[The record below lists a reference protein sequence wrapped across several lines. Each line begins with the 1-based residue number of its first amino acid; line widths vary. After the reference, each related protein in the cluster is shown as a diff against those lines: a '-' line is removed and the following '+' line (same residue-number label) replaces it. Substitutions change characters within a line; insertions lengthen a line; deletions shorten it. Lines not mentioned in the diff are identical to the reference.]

1 MRADFLNRALKTDL
15 HQLGMAHQQLP
26 ELGELRAMTPALEH
40 AIVQPAF
47 QLHDAVRQR
56 RLRHFQR
63 DGGTAE
69 RAMPGDG
76 QQIAQLLEIEFH
88 SHGLW
93 KASTVVFDMNR

>member
-1 MRADFLNRALKTDL
+1 MAADFLDRALKPDF

-26 ELGELRAMTPALEH
+26 EFGELRTMTPALEH
-40 AIVQPAF
+40 AVVQPAF

-69 RAMPGDG
+69 RAMPGDR
-76 QQIAQLLEIEFH
+76 QQIAQLLEIEVH
-88 SHGLW
+88 S
-93 KASTVVFDMNR
+93 